1 MESHSGEGCP
11 VPTCWSRYPVFVPAC
26 AGVKTWI
33 PDRVCFGHAAFLCLA
48 VPHSGMTVHNDNINR
63 QDSLSILFSCP
74 GKPDSDSYPLM
85 YTIRYPHLRKVPEL
99 NAPLVSLKGIGPK
112 RFAEMAQC
120 GITTILDIMLYLP
133 FKYRDKSRFISI
145 KDTVS
150 GAEALLR
157 GKIVSWAEEIRRAS
171 GKRLFKVTIDDGT
184 GEVDLVWFNY
194 KRAYLL
200 GLIRKGLFIM
210 AFGKV
215 QPGMGLMEMIHPD
228 VSGPMEAMPERGE
241 GIVPVYRSTGVITG
255 RLIGSWI
262 KEAFARWGTTI
273 TDFLPERFLLRLGL
287 PGLSDSLKGVH
298 FPDGRRYSFDDFRKF
313 STPFH
318 RRLMFDGFFSVM
330 LPISAAKNIS
340 LAAPMMEAPKDLKER
355 LESAL
360 GFSLTADQA
369 RSLEAVS
376 ADVRSGHAMRRL
388 LEGDVGCGKTAVAA
402 GAALIAIMNGW
413 QAAIM
418 VPTQILAR
426 QHHEFFLS
434 LSPILG
440 FRPCLFLGRGG
451 ASERRELERS
461 IECGES
467 NLIIGTHSLINEG
480 LIFRRLGLIVFDEQ
494 HRFGVGQRLALSS
507 KGENPHILIMTAT
520 PIPRSLALTLYAEE
534 DISVIRELP
543 AERKKVITLLA
554 GPDRKQEVFVSLKK
568 ALERGE
574 RGMVICPVIEETEE
588 QDLKGVIEM
597 AERLERLFP
606 APVRVG
612 FIHGRLSAKEKD
624 EVMERFRRG
633 DIHLLVGTTVLEVG
647 IHVPQATVMIVEH
660 PERFGLAQLHQ
671 LRGRVGRSGMKSVCY
686 LMVKEGLGETAL
698 MRLKALAE
706 CTDGFEI
713 SLKDLEFRGHGELAG
728 LRQSG
733 AGDIA
738 LEYMLREPLLLK
750 TAKALAREIITD
762 DPLLE
767 RGEHIFLREIAGGPG
782 K

>member
-1 MESHSGEGCP
+1 MDFS
-11 VPTCWSRYPVFVPAC
+11 
-26 AGVKTWI
+26 
-33 PDRVCFGHAAFLCLA
+33 
-48 VPHSGMTVHNDNINR
+48 NDNINR

-74 GKPDSDSYPLM
+74 GKAGSDSYPFM
-85 YTIRYPHLRKVPEL
+85 TPIRYPYLRKVPEL
-99 NAPLVSLKGIGPK
+99 NAPLASLRGIGPK
-112 RFAEMAQC
+112 RYAAMAQC
-120 GITTILDIMLYLP
+120 GIQTILDIMLYLP
-133 FKYRDKSRFISI
+133 FKYRDKSRFIFI
-145 KDTVS
+145 KDTVT

-157 GKIVSWAEEIRRAS
+157 GKIVRWTEEHRKAF
-171 GKRLFKVTIDDGT
+171 GKGLFKATIDDGT
-184 GEVDLVWFNY
+184 GEIDLVWFKYN
-194 KRAYLL
+194 RVYLKH
-200 GLIRKGLFIM
+200 LIRKGMFIT

-215 QPGMGLMEMIHPD
+215 QPAMGLVEMIHPEI
-228 VSGPMEAMPERGE
+228 SGPMENMPERAQ
-241 GIVPVYRSTGVITG
+241 GIVPVYRSIGTITG
-255 RLIGSWI
+255 GLIGSWI
-262 KEAFARWGTTI
+262 KEAFARGGSFI
-273 TDFLPERFLLRLGL
+273 TEPLPERFLLRLGL

-298 FPDGRRYSFDDFRKF
+298 FPDEGRYSFDDFRSF

-318 RRLMFDGFFSVM
+318 RRLLFDRFLAVM
-330 LPISAAKNIS
+330 LSISAAKNIRQT
-340 LAAPMMEAPKDLKER
+340 APVMEAPKNLKER

-360 GFSLTADQA
+360 GFSLTPDQG
-369 RSLEAVS
+369 RSLEAVT
-376 ADVRSGHAMRRL
+376 ADLRSGHAMRRL
-388 LEGDVGCGKTAVAA
+388 IEGDVGCGKTAVAA
-402 GAALIAIMNGW
+402 GAALIAIMNGR

-434 LSPILG
+434 LAPILG
-440 FRPCLFLGRGG
+440 FRPCLLLGSAGT
-451 ASERRELERS
+451 SERKELARS

-480 LIFRRLGLIVFDEQ
+480 LIFKRLGLVVFDEQ
-494 HRFGVGQRLALSS
+494 HRFGVRQRLALSS

-543 AERKKVITLLA
+543 VGRKKVITLLA
-554 GPDRKQEVFVSLKK
+554 GPDRKQEVFVSLRE
-568 ALERGE
+568 ALARGE

-588 QDLKGVIEM
+588 QDLKGAVEM

-606 APVRVG
+606 APLRVG
-612 FIHGRLSAKEKD
+612 LIHGRMSAKERD

-633 DIHLLVGTTVLEVG
+633 YIHLLVGTTVLEVG
-647 IHVPQATVMIVEH
+647 IHVPEATVMIVEH

-671 LRGRVGRSGMKSVCY
+671 LRGRVGRSGMQSVCF
-686 LMVKEGLGETAL
+686 LMVKEGLGEAAL

-713 SLKDLEFRGHGELAG
+713 SLKDLELRGHGELAG

-733 AGDIA
+733 EGDIM
-738 LEYMLREPLLLK
+738 LEDMLREPLLLK
-750 TAKALAREIITD
+750 AARALAREIITD

-767 RGEHIFLREIAGGPG
+767 RDDHIFLREIAGGPG